1 MRGRAETVRI
11 IAVWADTT
19 RPYSVGQECVE
30 QWWISVFE
38 SDTNRELIH
47 SWTQERFLVPMV
59 KLPTTRL
66 CHRGEPLELR
76 LLFSLRIENPLSLS
90 ILTNRRDLLA
100 YLIK

>member
-1 MRGRAETVRI
+1 VLKPSESSQFGPILRAPIQWVKN
-11 IAVWADTT
+11 A
-19 RPYSVGQECVE
+19 SK

-76 LLFSLRIENPLSLS
+76 LLFSLRIENPLSPS

-100 YLIK
+100 YLIE